1 MKQKTWIYILI
12 AVLIVLGLIGMKERF
27 DNPPGTSKASIS
39 DLQTAKTKLEALI
52 PQIDV
57 SKYPTTVPVGPIMG
71 PDSTPEQI
79 AQRLMNYDKTT
90 LNSNIKLISDSI
102 AIWGKEPPLPP
113 GAPAGMVPGLST
125 GYLNG
130 LVDYWTKRVNDPKTT
145 TNKPPSPGDYPI
157 AKAAATPVAPPA
169 SAVAPQATVTGTTTG
184 GTTASSLGP
193 TSNPNTSGGTNV
205 WGPQGNGKGEAP
217 NNTTSVNPNQ
227 VNYPQLLGGMNGKSG
242 TLVPGVGV
250 VAPSKNVQLAQSG
263 QLPTSAG
270 LGSDEN
276 SQYLPYSRTPG
287 DQDLVPNPYKGEFSS
302 SSYSVKNEP
311 VPFLTDFSAFMK

>member
-27 DNPPGTSKASIS
+27 DNPSGTSKASIS

-52 PQIDV
+52 PQFDA

-79 AQRLMNYDKTT
+79 AQRLMNSDKTT

-125 GYLNG
+125 GYLDG
-130 LVDYWTKRVNDPKTT
+130 LVDYWTKKVNDPKTT

-157 AKAAATPVAPPA
+157 AKAAPPA
-169 SAVAPQATVTGTTTG
+169 AAVASQATVTGTSTG
-184 GTTASSLGP
+184 GTTASSLGA
-193 TSNPNTSGGTNV
+193 TSNPNLTGGTAV
-205 WGPQGNGKGEAP
+205 WGPQYTGKGQPP
-217 NNTTSVNPNQ
+217 NNNTSVDPSQ
-227 VNYPQLLGGMNGKSG
+227 LNYPQLLGGMNGKSG

-302 SSYSVKNEP
+302 SNYSVKNEP